1 MIFFVQL
8 LAFHIVHGNFALGT
22 LYKSTA
28 SCFGVTSPASNFM
41 SSSCPPGEVIAIKT
55 FTVAYK
61 AAALNCTLDSVRIQN
76 QFQLCCSNI
85 TEQDCQMSYNI
96 HPNNAVQYIEKC
108 NGRRSCNVMATVV
121 LPQDCI
127 GVPDHYP
134 NYMHINYYCIPE
146 TGILSSMSGT
156 ITSTS
161 LGQHVYLQ
169 SPGFN
174 NGQKIPSGKTLT
186 CSVHTCDMGSKLSI
200 TLRQIVMENKWGQCQ
215 QRLIVRRPDGII
227 IGIWNCQN
235 NTASPKTLQ
244 TSEQYLIIQLENSL
258 TSDLGSF
265 WLGFAGSSPDGR
277 VTVSCPPE
285 TNPCAGASST
295 IYSTSTAM
303 TTTTKATR
311 TMDSTSTPMTPTTT
325 TTTTT
330 RTTTDSTST
339 PMTTT
344 TSAATTTDLTS
355 TLLTTNTTATTTD
368 SISTQMVTSSTT
380 TTTTT
385 TTATTSISTTAGQSS
400 TSNITEENTTSII
413 NVETLSNSKTTLG
426 STLLDTSTTPKHKKG
441 LTNASIGIVVGG
453 IVGFGLIAFILSIV
467 FIRRR
472 INNGKAHRTANP
484 LPSYPRA
491 VPIWNPNETTNPG
504 YAPSSSSYE
513 VFVRIAEGAS

>member
-8 LAFHIVHGNFALGT
+8 LAFHIVHGTFALGT

-28 SCFGVTSPASNFM
+28 SCFGVISPASNSM

-174 NGQKIPSGKTLT
+174 NSQKIPSGKTLT

-200 TLRQIVMENKWGQCQ
+200 TLRQIVMENNYDDHHQS
-215 QRLIVRRPDGII
+215 
-227 IGIWNCQN
+227 N
-235 NTASPKTLQ
+235 N
-244 TSEQYLIIQLENSL
+244 
-258 TSDLGSF
+258 
-265 WLGFAGSSPDGR
+265 
-277 VTVSCPPE
+277 
-285 TNPCAGASST
+285 
-295 IYSTSTAM
+295 
-303 TTTTKATR
+303 
-311 TMDSTSTPMTPTTT
+311 
-325 TTTTT
+325 
-330 RTTTDSTST
+330 
-339 PMTTT
+339 
-344 TSAATTTDLTS
+344 
-355 TLLTTNTTATTTD
+355 
-368 SISTQMVTSSTT
+368 
-380 TTTTT
+380 
-385 TTATTSISTTAGQSS
+385 
-400 TSNITEENTTSII
+400 
-413 NVETLSNSKTTLG
+413 
-426 STLLDTSTTPKHKKG
+426 
-441 LTNASIGIVVGG
+441 
-453 IVGFGLIAFILSIV
+453 
-467 FIRRR
+467 
-472 INNGKAHRTANP
+472 NNGFNIYTNDADHHNHYHNKNNNRFNIYTNDDDHFSSNNNGFNINTFDDQHHSNNNRFNIYTN
-484 LPSYPRA
+484 

-504 YAPSSSSYE
+504 YAPSSSSSYE